1 MSRFF
6 SERHASLVPYTPG
19 EQPKNSQYIKLN
31 TNESPFPPSDAVI
44 QAVKT
49 EAGKL
54 RLYSDPNSAEL
65 TDKLAAVYGVS
76 PTQVTVN
83 NGSDETL
90 NFAFMAFAD
99 DKHPLAFPDIT
110 YGFYPVFA
118 ELNHI
123 PYSTIPLNDRLEINP
138 DDYIGIGKTIVIA
151 NPNAPTGLSLPV
163 DEIEKITASNP
174 NNIVIIDEAYV
185 DFGGES
191 ALTLVD
197 KYENLLVVQT
207 FSKSRSLAGARLGF
221 GIGSEKLIEDLNTI
235 KYSTNPYNVN
245 RMTSAA
251 GIAALNDAVYYRG
264 NCAEIAK
271 AREFTIAELR
281 RLGFRVTDSRANFV
295 FAESNCVSGI
305 KLYTE
310 LKKRGILIRHFDSE
324 RICNY
329 NRITVGTLEQM
340 KILIN
345 EIKAILEETEN
356 KE

>member
-6 SERHASLVPYTPG
+6 SKRYSSLVPYTPG
-19 EQPKNSQYIKLN
+19 EQPKELQYIKLN
-31 TNESPFPPSDAVI
+31 TNESPFPPSNTVI

-54 RLYSDPNSAEL
+54 QLYSDPDSTEL
-65 TDKLAAVYGVS
+65 VNKLAETYNVS
-76 PTQVTVN
+76 PEQVIVN

-99 DKHPLAFPDIT
+99 EKHPLAFPDIT

-123 PYSTIPLNDRLEINP
+123 PYSTIPLNGKLEINP
-138 DDYIGIGKTIVIA
+138 NDFVGIGKTIVIA
-151 NPNAPTGLSLPV
+151 NPNAPTGLSLTINEV
-163 DEIEKITASNP
+163 EKITKSNP

-191 ALTLVD
+191 AIPLVD

-207 FSKSRSLAGARLGF
+207 FSKSRSLAGARLGY
-221 GIGSEKLIEDLNTI
+221 GIGSKKLIEDLNTI

-251 GIAALNDAVYYRG
+251 GSAALNDSVYYQN

-271 AREFTIAELR
+271 VREFTIAELR
-281 RLGFRVTDSRANFV
+281 KLDFYVTDSKANFV
-295 FAESNCVSGI
+295 FAKSDDISGI
-305 KLYTE
+305 HLYTE
-310 LKKRGILIRHFDSE
+310 LKKRGILIRHFDTEKISD
-324 RICNY
+324 Y
-329 NRITVGTLEQM
+329 NRITVGTMQQM
-340 KILIN
+340 KILIK
-345 EIKAILEETEN
+345 EITEILKEAEN
-356 KE
+356 N

>member
-6 SERHASLVPYTPG
+6 SKRYSSLVPYTPG
-19 EQPKNSQYIKLN
+19 EQPKELQYIKLN
-31 TNESPFPPSDAVI
+31 TNESPFPPSNTVI

-49 EAGKL
+49 EAGNL
-54 RLYSDPNSAEL
+54 QLYSDPDSTEL
-65 TDKLAAVYGVS
+65 VNKLAETYNVS
-76 PTQVTVN
+76 PEQVIVN

-99 DKHPLAFPDIT
+99 EKHPLAFPDIT

-123 PYSTIPLNDRLEINP
+123 PYSTIPLNGKLEINP
-138 DDYIGIGKTIVIA
+138 DDFVGIGKTIVIA
-151 NPNAPTGLSLPV
+151 NPNAPTGLSLTINEV
-163 DEIEKITASNP
+163 EKITKSNP

-191 ALTLVD
+191 AIPLVD

-207 FSKSRSLAGARLGF
+207 FSKSRSLAGARLGY
-221 GIGSEKLIEDLNTI
+221 GIGSKNLIEDLNTI

-251 GIAALNDAVYYRG
+251 GIAALNDSVYYQN

-271 AREFTIAELR
+271 VREFIITELR
-281 RLGFRVTDSRANFV
+281 KLDFHVTDSKANFV
-295 FAESNCVSGI
+295 FAKSNDISGI
-305 KLYTE
+305 HLYTE
-310 LKKRGILIRHFDSE
+310 LKKRGILIRHFDTEKISD
-324 RICNY
+324 Y
-329 NRITVGTLEQM
+329 NRITVGTMQQM
-340 KILIN
+340 KILIK
-345 EIKAILEETEN
+345 EITEILKEAEN
-356 KE
+356 N